1 MTTHNKINL
10 QIIIGNQTNPFLNL
24 AVESQ
29 LLDTYQENTVT
40 LFLWRNRQTVVI
52 GANQNPY
59 SECDVDTLLKE
70 GGHLTRRRT
79 GGGAVYHDLG
89 NLNFSIVAD
98 KKIYDVKRQMTVIQK
113 TLLNY
118 GLETEVSGRNDITYQ
133 GRKFSGNAFAK
144 TKYQGLHH
152 GTILIKTDSEKLQ
165 KYLKVKPAKLHKHGV
180 KSVSSRVINLSEVAD
195 ITSENIIPHLIKAF
209 EEVYDS
215 KAIVIN
221 FDDLCTEEVLKL
233 RDRISS
239 DEYLFGKWKEF
250 HTQKSETFDW
260 GSVDIELDIDEEK
273 EIIKDINIA
282 SDSLDPASINLA
294 KEILKGTS
302 TTAKP
307 TFPEYN
313 QIVKDIIGMIL

>member
-302 TTAKP
+302 TTAKT

-313 QIVKDIIGMIL
+313 QIVRDIIGMIL

>member
-273 EIIKDINIA
+273 KIIKDINIA
-282 SDSLDPASINLA
+282 SDSLDPDSINLTV
-294 KEILKGTS
+294 KILKDASTS
-302 TTAKP
+302 TTP
-307 TFPEYN
+307 NFPEDN
-313 QIVKDIIGMIL
+313 IIVKDIIEMIF